1 MNVYLLLVDCVFK
14 LSKKREREKH
24 LKGFVIYALNLVCYL
39 YKCVHLFGSEFS
51 EKVDDQN
58 QDQLKKTKQKKDQKE
73 ILFPL
78 LKLNYKTFKNFAC
91 FYALGE
97 KSNFSLWIEVYLC
110 FL

>member
-14 LSKKREREKH
+14 VSKKREREKH

-39 YKCVHLFGSEFS
+39 YKCIHLFGSEFS
-51 EKVDDQN
+51 GGRWSKLGSIEEN
-58 QDQLKKTKQKKDQKE
+58 KTKKDQKE

-91 FYALGE
+91 FYALRRKVTTLYG
-97 KSNFSLWIEVYLC
+97 
-110 FL
+110 